1 MPEHPSKR
9 PLKIIGRVEDD
20 APTKRACITASNV
33 LPLIPLSC
41 QYPDLHPRFVHTLEK
56 VRQRAYGFLDKDST
70 NSRSPSLKDRQRNV
84 DIQLVFYADRLFGL
98 RNMNRITNL
107 LHTISGLYVTPLQ
120 SLTASAYDC
129 PTSAEVFNDKSHI
142 PDRAPSSGIRNA
154 NPTDAECLLL
164 RQVQNAFSHATWAA
178 IEEFQGTEDLAVL
191 SRTLDM
197 YLLLADSKG
206 NNKSNLEI
214 IKTELGLIAFYK
226 DYMFLYNRVQ
236 LKKSSAQL
244 LLEKFGY
251 KPSKNYHWT
260 GFLRNCFLRLV
271 TGMKDLDNP
280 TAGHHRQLVKYN
292 MSLGC
297 SLRLLSD
304 SFGEGIFY
312 MLPTDCRSQ

>member
-41 QYPDLHPRFVHTLEK
+41 RYPDLHPRFVHTLEK
-56 VRQRAYGFLDKDST
+56 VRQRAYGFLDKDRT
-70 NSRSPSLKDRQRNV
+70 HSRSPSLKDRQRNV
-84 DIQLVFYADRLFGL
+84 DIQLVFYAERLFGL

-107 LHTISGLYVTPLQ
+107 LHTISSRCVTPLQ
-120 SLTASAYDC
+120 SPTASAYDC

-164 RQVQNAFSHATWAA
+164 RQVQSAFPHATWAA

-197 YLLLADSKG
+197 YLLLADNKG
-206 NNKSNLEI
+206 NNMSNLDI
-214 IKTELGLIAFYK
+214 IKTELRVIAFYK

-236 LKKSSAQL
+236 HKKSLARL

-251 KPSKNYHWT
+251 KLSKHHRWADL
-260 GFLRNCFLRLV
+260 LRNCFLRLV
-271 TGMKDLDNP
+271 TGMKGLDNP
-280 TAGHHRQLVKYN
+280 SADYHRRLVKN
-292 MSLGC
+292 EMALGC
-297 SLRLLSD
+297 TLSLLSD

-312 MLPTDCRSQ
+312 MLPTNCQSQ